1 MVLSIY
7 SQSTKY
13 PMEKQGANVS
23 FLFIVVLKNHRIAK
37 DSIHM
42 VNWDSSQL
50 KKNLQNTLMVVM
62 YIAEIFF

>member
-7 SQSTKY
+7 SKSTKY

-23 FLFIVVLKNHRIAK
+23 FIFIVVLKNHRIAK

-42 VNWDSSQL
+42 VNLDSSQL
-50 KKNLQNTLMVVM
+50 KKKTAKHINGCNV
-62 YIAEIFF
+62 YS